1 MGDRRQDHFTRRAKK
16 EGRPARSVYKLQ
28 EIDEKW
34 RILAPGQRVLDLGAS
49 PGSWTQYAAEKVG
62 QKGCVIAY
70 DLKPLTVSVPP
81 QVKFEIGDVFDL
93 GQPKG
98 PLSTGSTLGT
108 FDVVLSDMAP
118 NTMGHHKT
126 DALRSM
132 ALCEEALRI
141 AQCLGRT
148 GSALVVKALEGGEV
162 PQLALMMRK
171 TYKKVTRLRPQATRK
186 ESTEIFL
193 IGLDKFKASG
203 DNL

>member
-1 MGDRRQDHFTRRAKK
+1 MGDRRQDHFARKAKK

-62 QKGCVIAY
+62 AKGCVIAY
-70 DLKPLTVSVPP
+70 DLKALNVAVPA
-81 QVKFEIGDVFDL
+81 QVQFEIGDVFDL
-93 GQPKG
+93 GRPEG
-98 PLSTGSTLGT
+98 PLTQASSLGT

-118 NTMGHHKT
+118 NTMGHQKT

-132 ALCEEALRI
+132 ALCEQALLI
-141 AQCLGRT
+141 ARSMGRT

-162 PQLALMMRK
+162 PQLALEMRK

-193 IGLDKFKASG
+193 IGLDKLKAPG
-203 DNL
+203 DE